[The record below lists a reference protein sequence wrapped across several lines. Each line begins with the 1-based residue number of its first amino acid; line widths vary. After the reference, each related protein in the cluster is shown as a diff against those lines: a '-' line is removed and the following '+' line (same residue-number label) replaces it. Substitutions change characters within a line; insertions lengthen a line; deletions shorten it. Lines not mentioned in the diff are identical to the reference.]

1 MLFVFPR
8 GLITIL
14 LFIAILPEAHI
25 PRVNRSLIIQ
35 IIILTALI
43 MAWGIIANKEEKVKK
58 EELPQEKEEIL
69 NKGKNEI
76 EHLGI

>member
-1 MLFVFPR
+1 
-8 GLITIL
+8 
-14 LFIAILPEAHI
+14 
-25 PRVNRSLIIQ
+25 
-35 IIILTALI
+35 
-43 MAWGIIANKEEKVKK
+43 MAWGIIANKEEKVEKVKK

>member
-1 MLFVFPR
+1 M
-8 GLITIL
+8 

>member
-1 MLFVFPR
+1 
-8 GLITIL
+8 
-14 LFIAILPEAHI
+14 
-25 PRVNRSLIIQ
+25 
-35 IIILTALI
+35 